1 VMEILQATIADA
13 KEILALQKLAYQ
25 SEAALYND
33 YNIPPLKQT
42 LTEIEADFQKSTFL
56 KAVFDGVI
64 IGSVRAYQDQGKCFI
79 GRLIVDS
86 LWQGKGIGTELMRRI
101 EAIFTSVQSYELFTG
116 YKSERNI
123 RLYEHLG
130 YSVVRNEGIL
140 VFMEKT
146 NIRAT

>member
-1 VMEILQATIADA
+1 MEILQATIADA
-13 KEILALQKLAYQ
+13 KEILALQRLAYQ

-56 KAVFDGVI
+56 KAIFDGAI

-101 EAIFTSVQSYELFTG
+101 EAIFTSVQSFELFTG